1 MDNKIKYLYK
11 KHIHDNAPDMDKLW
25 DRIEKE
31 IDGKTQNGGNDL
43 SRNKKITQTKR
54 TKKSYKKFT
63 AAAASLLVIIGG
75 ISLYADLSS
84 TMNNETGSNKN
95 TYTSS
100 ENDTNHDY
108 SENNDTVV
116 RADMSYEQL
125 SFSRTETAVY
135 NSEYKAAGDEYFTEQ
150 SVLSQTD
157 CFADVTVLSAEL
169 GTDSAQYTLKIN
181 RLISRSGETEETNIT
196 LQSSTPY
203 ILQENREYFIP
214 LRKENNDY
222 FIVFENAPQIE
233 ITLDNEIVFQNGW
246 NSLTENSGTLKKSQ
260 ANQNDYYYDRM
271 RYAEENDLEK
281 LIEEWKSL

>member
-1 MDNKIKYLYK
+1 MADKIKYLYK
-11 KHIHDNAPDMDKLW
+11 KHIHDTAPDMDKLW
-25 DRIEKE
+25 NRIEKE
-31 IDGKTQNGGNDL
+31 IDDKTQSGGINT
-43 SRNKKITQTKR
+43 SGAARITQTKK
-54 TKKSYKKFT
+54 TKRSYKKFAT
-63 AAAASLLVIIGG
+63 AAASLLVIIGG

-84 TMNNETGSNKN
+84 TTDNKTESDKK
-95 TYTSS
+95 TYVSS
-100 ENDTNHDY
+100 EKDMDQNHAEANDT
-108 SENNDTVV
+108 
-116 RADMSYEQL
+116 AIPDMSYEQL
-125 SFSRTETAVY
+125 SLNHTETAGY
-135 NSEYKAAGDEYFTEQ
+135 NAEYKAAGDEYFTEQ

-169 GTDSAQYTLKIN
+169 GADSAQYTLKIN

-246 NSLTENSGTLKKSQ
+246 KSLAENSGTLKKSQ
-260 ANQNDYYYDRM
+260 SDKNDYYYDRM

>member
-1 MDNKIKYLYK
+1 MADKIKFLYK
-11 KHIHDNAPDMDKLW
+11 KHIHDTAPDMDKLW

-31 IDGKTQNGGNDL
+31 IDGTAQSGGEDI
-43 SRNKKITQTKR
+43 SGVKKITQTKR
-54 TKKSYKKFT
+54 TEKSYKKFA

-84 TMNNETGSNKN
+84 TVNNETGSDKN

-100 ENDTNHDY
+100 EKDTDRSYAEANDT
-108 SENNDTVV
+108 
-116 RADMSYEQL
+116 AIPDMSYEQL
-125 SFSRTETAVY
+125 SLSHTETAGY
-135 NSEYKAAGDEYFTEQ
+135 KPEYKAAGDEYFTEQ

-181 RLISRSGETEETNIT
+181 RLISRSGETEETSLT

-214 LRKENNDY
+214 LKKENNEY
-222 FIVFENAPQIE
+222 FIAFENAPQIE
-233 ITLDNEIVFQNGW
+233 ITLENEIVFQNGW
-246 NSLTENSGTLKKSQ
+246 KSLAENSGALKKSQ
-260 ANQNDYYYDRM
+260 SDKNDYYYDRM
-271 RYAEENDLEK
+271 RYAEGNDLEK
-281 LIEEWKSL
+281 LISEWRSL